1 MGKRRFSEI
10 VNNVIRAQK
19 SRNIR
24 RSGSC
29 RAYTT
34 LGSLPHHLP
43 EDGVRL
49 DVHTMAAGAAGP
61 PVDDL
66 LRNTIP
72 TDPFWHPDIALL
84 RSSEAQLS
92 NPRPSRSSST
102 RSKSDLSVTLPS
114 PTATHAI
121 VQSLA
126 SASPHL
132 THFGQNESQRT
143 QNNGVFFLRSDAESL
158 KDALSLTPPSSSE
171 HPFKPSDPSQMHTSS
186 ASTEQA
192 ASASP
197 NSSSAKPPQ
206 WDDASSPHANSSI
219 KVAQTLTASPSPV
232 SCGPD
237 SVVPRP
243 DANPRLTPSGRPILT
258 RLNTSE
264 MLRTQTS
271 TMLELGPS
279 HPVTTRKSPTGLKL
293 QLDTSVPRRS
303 ATLSSYPHPARSMQK
318 NLLHPSLPL
327 LTPSTPAVDLL
338 KLDANS
344 IAAPSISDSSA
355 ELGAGSNGCD
365 FDAQKSDPHLV
376 RSNYTFE
383 DFDFEVSTILPEF
396 LYLGPNIQSEKD
408 VAKLQ
413 ALGVHRILN
422 VAYEI
427 DELGPLKL
435 RDRFDRY
442 LKLPMLDSVEAKGV
456 QDSINEA
463 CSFLDDARL
472 RSEPVY
478 VHCKAGK
485 SRSVTIV
492 IAYLIHALGWTLQ
505 RSYSYVMEKRAAICP
520 NIGFVAELMRYEE
533 RELKLTRST
542 GIHSNS
548 PALTHSPISKSSPQ
562 LLPAWGEAMSN
573 GQAKSNDSTP
583 SLSTPSREAPEPSRG
598 LQHRLGTDSNGA
610 FGSTLSK
617 SSPDL
622 PSLAFESR

>member
-1 MGKRRFSEI
+1 MGKRRFSDI

-19 SRNIR
+19 SRTIR

-29 RAYTT
+29 RTHST
-34 LGSLPHHLP
+34 LASLPHHHP
-43 EDGVRL
+43 EDDVRA

-66 LRNTIP
+66 LRNSIP
-72 TDPFWHPDIALL
+72 TDSFWHPDITLL
-84 RSSEAQLS
+84 RSSEAHLS
-92 NPRPSRSSST
+92 DPGSSRSSSI

-114 PTATHAI
+114 PTAASHALAH
-121 VQSLA
+121 SLA
-126 SASPHL
+126 SVSPHL
-132 THFGQNESQRT
+132 THFSQNASQRSPS
-143 QNNGVFFLRSDAESL
+143 NGVFFLRSDAESL
-158 KDALSLTPPSSSE
+158 KDVLSLTPSSSSE
-171 HPFKPSDPSQMHTSS
+171 RFLPQLDSSQMQAFS
-186 ASTEQA
+186 ASPEQA
-192 ASASP
+192 ASAGPS
-197 NSSSAKPPQ
+197 SSSAKPQQCKHAPSPQ
-206 WDDASSPHANSSI
+206 ASSSI
-219 KVAQTLTASPSPV
+219 KVAQTLAASPSPA
-232 SCGPD
+232 SRGPH
-237 SVVPRP
+237 STGPRP
-243 DANPRLTPSGRPILT
+243 TSSGRPILT

-303 ATLSSYPHPARSMQK
+303 ATLSSYPHPTRSAQK

-327 LTPSTPAVDLL
+327 VMPSTSAGNLT
-338 KLDANS
+338 KLDADP
-344 IAAPSISDSSA
+344 IAASSSNDSSA
-355 ELGAGSNGCD
+355 ESGAGPNGCD
-365 FDAQKSDPHLV
+365 SDAQKSDPRLTK
-376 RSNYTFE
+376 SDFTFE
-383 DFDFEVSTILPEF
+383 DFEFQVSTILPDF

-408 VAKLQ
+408 VAELQ
-413 ALGVHRILN
+413 ALGVRRILN
-422 VAYEI
+422 VACEI

-435 RDRFDRY
+435 PDRFDRY

-463 CSFLDDARL
+463 CCFLDDARL

-505 RSYSYVMEKRAAICP
+505 RSYSHVMEKRAAICP
-520 NIGFVAELMRYEE
+520 NIGFVAELMKYEE
-533 RELKLTRST
+533 KELKSTRST
-542 GIHSNS
+542 GIYGGS
-548 PALTHSPISKSSPQ
+548 PALSHSPVSKSSPQ
-562 LLPAWGEAMSN
+562 LLPAWGEDQSN
-573 GQAKSNDSTP
+573 EPAKTNESTP
-583 SLSTPSREAPEPSRG
+583 SLSTPSREAPEPARG
-598 LQHRLGTDSNGA
+598 LQHRLGTDSSGA
-610 FGSTLSK
+610 FGGTLSK